1 MKPIDILITHPQ
13 KHHIYHLAAGCQRSG
28 LRTRLL
34 VPLYRKGLAALVATL
49 PGLIGRRAQGYYYS
63 ELEKEMVISPVVWQ
77 AKRLLASSAELIQF
91 QYRFDAYVA
100 NLIKKGKLNAR
111 VLVTMQDYMPA
122 TVLAGKAAGMIIWTE
137 QISNRSEVARARVDE
152 HFRQLGVQPSVYYS
166 EDDNNMILS
175 IADIV
180 SIPSRYTLDG
190 IVGRVSENANVYQ
203 IPYGVNSQKFPP
215 RFNRT
220 DNVIKIIARANSIA
234 KGGHLLLHALSECG
248 NKLLDLAGG
257 ATIDVIIVGVPDE
270 IIRDL
275 MKNLCFPDGL
285 SINTQVVPHLDMPKL
300 MASSD
305 LFVMPSLSESMSLIC
320 IEAMQ
325 IGLPMVITSYC
336 GIDKFRHLEMGVEV
350 VDSAESL
357 GNGLIFAFSKKNDWV
372 RWGNAA
378 RTAAT
383 GLGWNIYE
391 ESIAEIS
398 RGIL

>member
-1 MKPIDILITHPQ
+1 MTPIDILITHPQ

-28 LRTRLL
+28 LRTCLL

-49 PGLIGRRAQGYYYS
+49 PGVIGRRAQGYHYS
-63 ELEKEMVISPVVWQ
+63 QLEKDMVTSPVGWQ
-77 AKRLLASSAELIQF
+77 ARRLLVSSAELIPF

-100 NLIKKGKLNAR
+100 NLIRKGKLNAR

-137 QISNRSEVARARVDE
+137 QISNRSDAARKRIDE
-152 HFRQLGVQPSVYYS
+152 HFQQLGVQPSVYYS
-166 EDDNNMILS
+166 EDDNNAILS
-175 IADIV
+175 ISDIIT
-180 SIPSRYTLDG
+180 IPSKYTLDG
-190 IVGRVSENANVYQ
+190 IVDRVHKNAKIYQ
-203 IPYGVNSQKFPP
+203 IPYGVNSKKFPP
-215 RFNRT
+215 RFNRS
-220 DNVIKIIARANSIA
+220 DNVIRILARANSIA

-248 NKLLDLAGG
+248 QKLLDLAGG
-257 ATIDVIIVGVPDE
+257 STIDVIIVGVPDE
-270 IIRDL
+270 TIRDSIKSL
-275 MKNLCFPDGL
+275 SFPEGL
-285 SINTQVVPHLDMPKL
+285 SVSAQVVPHLDMPRL

-325 IGLPMVITSYC
+325 IGLPMIITSYC

-350 VDSAESL
+350 GDSAESL
-357 GNGLIFAFSKKNDWV
+357 VSGLILAFSKKNYWIE
-372 RWGNAA
+372 WGNAA
-378 RTAAT
+378 RISAI
-383 GLGWNIYE
+383 GLDWSVYE